1 LTFFHIST
9 SSVYIFNY
17 FIVLLR
23 KRLRYLKYNPFPKEM
38 QAFLKNFF
46 DLFVES
52 QIKFTIFTSLTFIH
66 FFKEARKRFHLL
78 IFQTISS

>member
-1 LTFFHIST
+1 
-9 SSVYIFNY
+9 
-17 FIVLLR
+17 
-23 KRLRYLKYNPFPKEM
+23 M